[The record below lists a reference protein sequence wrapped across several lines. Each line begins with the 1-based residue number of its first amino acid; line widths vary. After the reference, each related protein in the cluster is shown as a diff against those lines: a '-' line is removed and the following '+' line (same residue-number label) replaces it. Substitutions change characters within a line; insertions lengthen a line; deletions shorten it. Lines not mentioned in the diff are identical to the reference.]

1 MDLGDKIIP
10 MNEVFQNCRFCNKL
24 TAKKV
29 INSIPGMDTFYCT
42 HCKHTYTITGD
53 NMGKRNKKK
62 NKTTKSVSAAN
73 QNVINKTVVNDPN
86 DSWEVEIDCVESCSK
101 APDTINIWFL
111 PLAKR
116 KVDALMKEYTN
127 IEWLAYLLGEK
138 GGREIVDIFIP
149 DQSISAA
156 KVDDIECDEYNDL
169 SVIGVIHSHHTMGNT
184 FSQTDHD
191 WINQNHNISL
201 CISTTGIAGQYRY
214 KTACGAFKI
223 IDVSAKLRVN
233 LDFNDEE
240 FIESVKDK
248 LIKKTYTSY
257 GYGAGYVGAGHGS
270 WNQQNPWGGGAG
282 AQNWPVVTELE
293 TDEGDDNKNLDN
305 FLTSEEKAELEVE
318 VAELNFEKELTLA
331 EELELM
337 DGMNSPEDKEDN

>member
-1 MDLGDKIIP
+1 
-10 MNEVFQNCRFCNKL
+10 MNVMFYECKFCRKW
-24 TAKKV
+24 TARKV
-29 INSIPGMDTFYCT
+29 QNSIPGQDSFYCSY
-42 HCKHTYTITGD
+42 CRHTYTTIGD
-53 NMGKRNKKK
+53 EMGKRKKK
-62 NKTTKSVSAAN
+62 NKGKTTTSVAAAN
-73 QNVINKTVVNDPN
+73 QKVMDTVFNSPNDPN

-138 GGREIVDIFIP
+138 DGREIADIFIP
-149 DQSISAA
+149 EQTISAA
-156 KVDDIECDEYNDL
+156 KVDEIECDEYNNL

-201 CISTTGIAGQYRY
+201 CISTTGIAGQFRY

-223 IDVSAKLRVN
+223 IDVNAKLRVK

-248 LIKKTYTSY
+248 LTKKTYTSY
-257 GYGAGYVGAGHGS
+257 GVGYGAGYGGRWIGGKWVDDS
-270 WNQQNPWGGGAG
+270 PWGGHG
-282 AQNWPVVTELE
+282 QQKWPVVTETE
-293 TDEGDDNKNLDN
+293 TDEPDDTPEDDSLNT
-305 FLTSEEKAELEVE
+305 FLTADEKAELEVE
-318 VAELNFEKELTLA
+318 VEELNFEKELSLA

-337 DGMNSPEDKEDN
+337 DEMSNQEDKEDN

>member
-1 MDLGDKIIP
+1 MVGED
-10 MNEVFQNCRFCNKL
+10 
-24 TAKKV
+24 
-29 INSIPGMDTFYCT
+29 
-42 HCKHTYTITGD
+42 
-53 NMGKRNKKK
+53 MGKRKRNK
-62 NKTTKSVSAAN
+62 NKSTTSPAAKN
-73 QNVINKTVVNDPN
+73 QAIINETIVNDPN

-101 APDTINIWFL
+101 APDKINIWFL

-138 GGREIVDIFIP
+138 DEREIVDIFIP
-149 DQSISAA
+149 EQTISAA
-156 KVDDIECDEYNDL
+156 KVDEIECDEYNNL

-201 CISTTGIAGQYRY
+201 CISTTGIAGQFRY
-214 KTACGAFKI
+214 KTECGAFKI
-223 IDVSAKLRVN
+223 IDVNAKLRVN

-248 LIKKTYTSY
+248 LTKKTYTSY
-257 GYGAGYVGAGHGS
+257 GYGYRGRFVNGVSDGQS
-270 WNQQNPWGGGAG
+270 PWGGYQQPSA
-282 AQNWPVVTELE
+282 VVESAVEASDDTDD
-293 TDEGDDNKNLDN
+293 TDENLDN
-305 FLTSEEKAELEVE
+305 FLTTEERSELEVE
-318 VAELNFEKELTLA
+318 VEELNFEKELSLA

-337 DGMNSPEDKEDN
+337 DEMNTQEDKEDN

>member
-1 MDLGDKIIP
+1 M
-10 MNEVFQNCRFCNKL
+10 EVMFEICKFCNKL
-24 TAKKV
+24 AARKV
-29 INSIPGMDTFYCT
+29 QNSVPGQITLFCSYCR
-42 HCKHTYTITGD
+42 HTYTVIGED
-53 NMGKRNKKK
+53 MGKRKKKK
-62 NKTTKSVSAAN
+62 NKATTSAAVKN
-73 QNVINKTVVNDPN
+73 QVTINKTTVNDPN

-138 GGREIVDIFIP
+138 DGREIVDIFIP

-223 IDVSAKLRVN
+223 IDVNAKLRVN

-257 GYGAGYVGAGHGS
+257 GYGAGYVGGVGGRS
-270 WNQQNPWGGGAG
+270 WSEQNPWAG
-282 AQNWPVVTELE
+282 HDSLN
-293 TDEGDDNKNLDN
+293 G
-305 FLTSEEKAELEVE
+305 FLTSEETDETDTEDDSLNGFLTSEERAELEIE
-318 VAELNFEKELTLA
+318 IEELDFTKELSLA

-337 DGMNSPEDKEDN
+337 DEMNSQENKEDN